1 MSNDTVKIIEL
12 LKSSPGASATEIAAV
27 LWPYF
32 SGDMLQECEEHVAST
47 LQQLEPFSV
56 VTSDRGWRLS
66 PHDDPFKHIAEALE
80 DETTLSAALCSL
92 SIIYF
97 GTGERRLAAAMG
109 AFVAD
114 PLRTLE
120 RRRQVYICLL
130 ILCKRPCDWPKR
142 AKDIVIP
149 ADIDWKWLASFE
161 E

>member
-1 MSNDTVKIIEL
+1 MLNDTVNITEL
-12 LKSSPGASATEIAAV
+12 LKSLPGASAGEITSV
-27 LWPYF
+27 LWPF
-32 SGDMLQECEEHVAST
+32 LSGDMLQEWEEHVAST
-47 LQQLEPFSV
+47 LQQLESFGVITRES
-56 VTSDRGWRLS
+56 GWRLS
-66 PHDDPFKHIAEALE
+66 PHDNPFKHIAEVVEGEGAL
-80 DETTLSAALCSL
+80 AAAFCSL

-114 PLRTLE
+114 PSRDLE

-130 ILCKRPCDWPKR
+130 VLCKRSCDWPKR
-142 AKDIVIP
+142 AKDIIIP